1 MLEKNI
7 DSWNDFSNST
17 HVIGTNNKPYSY
29 YVSLETKKRNVIP
42 LLKTNKGNVRINE
55 ISKEASRI
63 YNKINSFKSKRYSYI
78 KIIKSI

>member
-42 LLKTNKGNVRINE
+42 LVKISDGNIRINR
-55 ISKEASRI
+55 ILKEANRI
-63 YNKINSFKSKRYSYI
+63 YNKINNYKSKKYSYI
-78 KIIKSI
+78 KNIKSV